1 MSKSNYLQK
10 NSFIDLNES
19 ELIKLMEEVGGK
31 SFRIKQINNWIYN
44 NYARSWDEMKNI
56 PSALISQ
63 LEKKIKLHSLDL
75 IDITG
80 VKDDPIRKF
89 LFKTKK
95 GNQIE
100 SVLMHDK
107 KRTTICVSSQSG
119 CILDCNFCATAS
131 MGFLENLSS
140 TEILDQVLYL
150 ASYSDSKITNIVYM
164 GMGEPLM
171 NYRSVMESG
180 ILLKTKMGLG
190 TKRITISTAGIASKI
205 RQIADD
211 NYGFKLAISLNASNE
226 NTRNKIMTITKKYSL
241 LKIMKA
247 AEYYFNKTKKLV
259 TFEYVLLKDVNASVS
274 DAQNLMNLLKNFPCK
289 LNVIP
294 YNEIDGD
301 YKRPDIEN
309 IESFLSSLDDAPFMV
324 TVRWSNGTDIN
335 AGCGQLAVKD
345 TI

>member
-10 NSFIDLNES
+10 NSFIDLNEP
-19 ELIKLMEEVGGK
+19 ELIKLMQEVGGE
-31 SFRIKQINNWIYN
+31 SFRINQINNWIYN
-44 NYARSWDEMKNI
+44 NYVRSWDEMKNI
-56 PSALISQ
+56 PSSLINQ
-63 LEKKIKLHSLDL
+63 LKKKIKLHSLDL

-140 TEILDQVLYL
+140 SEILDQVLYL
-150 ASYSDSKITNIVYM
+150 ASYSESKITNIVYM

-180 ILLKTKMGLG
+180 TLLKTKVGLG
-190 TKRITISTAGIASKI
+190 AKRITISTAGIASKI

-226 NTRNKIMTITKKYSL
+226 NTRNKIMPITKKYSL

-247 AEYYFNKTKKLV
+247 AEYYFIKTKKLV
-259 TFEYVLLKDVNASVS
+259 TFEYVLLKDVNASIS
-274 DAQNLMNLLKNFPCK
+274 DAENLMNLLKNFPCK

-301 YKRPDIEN
+301 YKRPKIEN
-309 IESFLSSLDDAPFMV
+309 IESFLSSLESAPFMV

-345 TI
+345 II

>member
-10 NSFIDLNES
+10 NSFIDLNEP
-19 ELIKLMEEVGGK
+19 ELIKLMQEVGGE

-44 NYARSWDEMKNI
+44 NYARSWDEMKNV

-95 GNQIE
+95 GNRIE

-131 MGFLENLSS
+131 MGFLQNLSS

-150 ASYSDSKITNIVYM
+150 GSYSESKITNIVYM

-180 ILLKTKMGLG
+180 TLLKTKVGLG
-190 TKRITISTAGIASKI
+190 AKRITISTAGIASKI

-226 NTRNKIMTITKKYSL
+226 NTRNKIMPITKKYSL

-247 AEYYFNKTKKLV
+247 AEYYFIKTKKLV
-259 TFEYVLLKDVNASVS
+259 TFEYVLLKDVNASIS
-274 DAQNLMNLLKNFPCK
+274 DAENLMNLLKNFPCK

-301 YKRPDIEN
+301 YKRPKIEN
-309 IESFLSSLDDAPFMV
+309 IESFLSSLESAPFMV

-345 TI
+345 II

>member
-10 NSFIDLNES
+10 NSFIDLNEP
-19 ELIKLMEEVGGK
+19 ELNKLMEEVGGE

-44 NYARSWDEMKNI
+44 NYARSWDEMKNV

-80 VKDDPIRKF
+80 DKDDPIRKF

-95 GNQIE
+95 ENRIE

-131 MGFLENLSS
+131 MGFLQNLSS

-150 ASYSDSKITNIVYM
+150 ASYSESKITNIVYM

-171 NYRSVMESG
+171 NYHSVMESG
-180 ILLKTKMGLG
+180 MLLKTKMGLG

-226 NTRNKIMTITKKYSL
+226 NTRNKIMPITKKYSL

-259 TFEYVLLKDVNASVS
+259 TFEYVLLKDVNASIS
-274 DAQNLMNLLKNFPCK
+274 DAENLMNLLKNFPCK

-301 YKRPDIEN
+301 YKRPNIEN
-309 IESFLSSLDDAPFMV
+309 IESFLSSLESAPFMV

-345 TI
+345 II

>member
-10 NSFIDLNES
+10 NSFIDLNEP
-19 ELIKLMEEVGGK
+19 ELIKLMQEVGGE

-44 NYARSWDEMKNI
+44 NYARSWDEMKNV

-75 IDITG
+75 IDIAG

-95 GNQIE
+95 GNRIE

-131 MGFLENLSS
+131 MGFLQNLSS

-150 ASYSDSKITNIVYM
+150 ASYSESKITNIVYM

-180 ILLKTKMGLG
+180 TLLKTKMGLG

-226 NTRNKIMTITKKYSL
+226 NTRNKIMPITKKYSL

-274 DAQNLMNLLKNFPCK
+274 DAENLMNLLKEFPCK

-294 YNEIDGD
+294 YNDIDGD

-309 IESFLSSLDDAPFMV
+309 IESFLSSLESAPFMV

-335 AGCGQLAVKD
+335 AGCGQLAVQD

>member
-150 ASYSDSKITNIVYM
+150 ASYSNSKITNIVYM

-180 ILLKTKMGLG
+180 TLLKTKMGLG

-226 NTRNKIMTITKKYSL
+226 NTRNKIMPITKKYSL

-259 TFEYVLLKDVNASVS
+259 TFEYVLLKDINASVS

-309 IESFLSSLDDAPFMV
+309 IESFLSSLESAPFMV

-345 TI
+345 II

>member
-180 ILLKTKMGLG
+180 TLLKTKMGLG

-259 TFEYVLLKDVNASVS
+259 TFEYVLLKDINASVS

>member
-10 NSFIDLNES
+10 NSFIDLNEP
-19 ELIKLMEEVGGK
+19 ELIKLMQEVGGE
-31 SFRIKQINNWIYN
+31 SFRINQINNWIYN
-44 NYARSWDEMKNI
+44 NYVRSWDEMKNI
-56 PSALISQ
+56 PSSLISR

-75 IDITG
+75 IEITG
-80 VKDDPIRKF
+80 VKNDPIRKF

-140 TEILDQVLYL
+140 SEILDQVLYL

-180 ILLKTKMGLG
+180 TLLKTKMGLG

-226 NTRNKIMTITKKYSL
+226 NTRNKIMPITKKYSL

-309 IESFLSSLDDAPFMV
+309 IESFLSSLDAAPFMV

>member
-10 NSFIDLNES
+10 NSFIDLNEP
-19 ELIKLMEEVGGK
+19 ELIKLMQDVGGE
-31 SFRIKQINNWIYN
+31 SFRINQINNWIYN
-44 NYARSWDEMKNI
+44 NYVRSWDEMKNI
-56 PSALISQ
+56 PSSLISQ

-75 IDITG
+75 IEITG
-80 VKDDPIRKF
+80 VKNDPIRKF

-180 ILLKTKMGLG
+180 TLLKTKMGLG

-226 NTRNKIMTITKKYSL
+226 NTRNKIMPITKKYSL

-309 IESFLSSLDDAPFMV
+309 IESFLSSLDAAPFMV